1 MSSITDGRPAAL
13 VTGASRGIGL
23 GIARRLA
30 DAGYDLTIAA
40 RNAERL
46 DEAANTLSS
55 AGGSVHPVPADMAVE
70 DDVRRLAAEH
80 AQRHGRLDVLVIG
93 AGVGS
98 SGALEETTKKRYD
111 LQFDVNVRA
120 AFVLLQ
126 TSLPLLRKTAAANPE
141 HGAKVIALA
150 SITGVAAEPTL
161 AVYGATKAALIS
173 LCRSVNAEE
182 SAHGVSATAICPG
195 YVDTDM
201 TAWMRDRLE
210 PHQMIRVDDI
220 AELAV
225 SVTRLSASAVVP
237 ELVVTRPGPQ
247 LWRA

>member
-1 MSSITDGRPAAL
+1 MTTTGGRPAAL

-30 DAGYDLTIAA
+30 DAGYDLTVSARDAA
-40 RNAERL
+40 RL
-46 DEAANTLSS
+46 DKAAAALAD
-55 AGGSVHPVPADMAVE
+55 AGGRVHPVPADMAIE
-70 DDVRRLAAEH
+70 NDVQRLAAEH
-80 AQRHGRLDVLVIG
+80 SQHHGRLDVLVIG

-98 SGALEETTKKRYD
+98 SGALEETTMKRYD

-120 AFVLLQ
+120 PFVLLQ

-150 SITGVAAEPTL
+150 SITGVAAELAL

-173 LCRSVNAEE
+173 LCRSVNTEE

-201 TAWMRDRLE
+201 AAYMRDRIE
-210 PHQMIRVDDI
+210 PHQMIRVEDV
-220 AELAV
+220 AELAM
-225 SVTRLSASAVVP
+225 SVTRLSAFAVVP
-237 ELVVTRPGPQ
+237 ELVVTRPGEQ

>member
-1 MSSITDGRPAAL
+1 MTITDGRPAAL

-30 DAGYDLTIAA
+30 DAGYDLTVAA
-40 RNAERL
+40 RDAARL
-46 DEAANTLSS
+46 DKAAATLAS
-55 AGGSVHPVPADMAVE
+55 AGGGVHPVPADMAAE

-80 AQRHGRLDVLVIG
+80 AQQYGRLDVLVIG

-98 SGALEETTKKRYD
+98 SGVLEETTKKRYD
-111 LQFDVNVRA
+111 LQFDINVRA
-120 AFVLLQ
+120 PFVLLQ
-126 TSLPLLRKTAAANPE
+126 TSLPMLRQTAASNPK

-150 SITGVAAEPTL
+150 SITGVVAEPAL
-161 AVYGATKAALIS
+161 SVYGASKAALIS
-173 LCRSVNAEE
+173 LCRSVNSEE

-201 TAWMRDRLE
+201 ATHVRDRIE
-210 PHQMIRVDDI
+210 PHRMIQVDDV
-220 AELAV
+220 AELAM
-225 SVTRLSASAVVP
+225 SVTRLSAFAVVP
-237 ELVVTRPGPQ
+237 ELIVTRPGEQ